1 MNNRYLYRLFIIL
14 LTVVMLVGVVPV
26 SAASSGKSYET
37 QGETIILTSENTTYN
52 IPAGSYMKKIIAR
65 ASSVSIVLHEYAT
78 IKNLVVG
85 KKNCKLNIY
94 VDDMA
99 YVSIDLKK
107 KADLEIS
114 GRMSADTCDVKV
126 GAAGCTVTSSI
137 PVNVTANKDVKVS
150 LNRGAEGYKIKKGKS
165 TVKVT
170 LIDNTSEK
178 AAKTS
183 LPAPTAQKKT
193 KKLFDSAEKYLTTT
207 LTLRSDQKLLY
218 TKEEVREYIYNHV
231 NNYTG
236 FYMFV
241 KSLDLIS
248 DESYYM
254 DIFPSIASLE
264 FSEPQVYKNCACVK
278 ITASKKLPVK
288 DDELYAVDN
297 ALSNGYTGYLSSNEK
312 ELYELVIDLAK
323 KLKGKT
329 EYDTV
334 KNIHDYLVKTIAY
347 SNNVSGNVYS
357 ARNALV
363 KKACVCQGYGLA
375 FYEVAK
381 AAGIDVIYVTGTAYD
396 KNNNSEAHG
405 WNKVKIEGRWYSID
419 CTWDDPTPYEPG
431 RILYTYFLLAD
442 EDMAY
447 DHAWDN
453 EKLPVAV
460 SRDLGTIYTEYED
473 TLRFNSDQKAYD
485 YIFDNIEK
493 TRSKSPQNF
502 KYEID
507 LITPDNGNVYYDAVK
522 NLLDQYHEKFGYGTS
537 LSSKNLGFYGT
548 LFHIKV
554 YKGTK

>member
-1 MNNRYLYRLFIIL
+1 MKNRYLYRLFIML

-65 ASSVSIVLHEYAT
+65 ASSVDIVLHEYAT

-99 YVSIDLKK
+99 YVSVDLKK
-107 KADLEIS
+107 KADLEIL

-126 GAAGCTVTSSI
+126 GAAGCTVKSSI

-150 LNRGAEGYKIKKGKS
+150 LNRGAEGFKIKKGKS
-165 TVKVT
+165 SIKVT
-170 LIDNTSEK
+170 LTDNTSEK

-193 KKLFDSAEKYLTTT
+193 KKLFDSAEKFPNTT

-329 EYDTV
+329 EFDTV

-363 KKACVCQGYGLA
+363 KKACVCQGYALA

-419 CTWDDPTPYEPG
+419 CTWDDPTPDEPG

-493 TRSKSPQNF
+493 TRSKSPKNF

-507 LITPDNGNVYYDAVK
+507 LITPDNGKVYYDAVK
-522 NLLDQYHEKFGYGTS
+522 KLLDQYHEKFGYGTS

-554 YKGTK
+554 YMGTK